1 MLTVDQL
8 LGLKKSYIRTRQEG
22 GPQKFVT
29 IFCSALDCHQDLM
42 NMLDVSLGNDSVFH
56 YLDMPIPGCP
66 WDCLSCTQ
74 LTRTPCPPFG
84 FGYSF

>member
-8 LGLKKSYIRTRQEG
+8 LGLKKSYIRTMQEG
-22 GPQKFVT
+22 GPQKSVT
-29 IFCSALDCHQDLM
+29 ISCSALDCHQDLM

-56 YLDMPIPGCP
+56 YLDMSIPGCP

-74 LTRTPCPPFG
+74 LTRTPCPPLG
-84 FGYSF
+84 FGYLF